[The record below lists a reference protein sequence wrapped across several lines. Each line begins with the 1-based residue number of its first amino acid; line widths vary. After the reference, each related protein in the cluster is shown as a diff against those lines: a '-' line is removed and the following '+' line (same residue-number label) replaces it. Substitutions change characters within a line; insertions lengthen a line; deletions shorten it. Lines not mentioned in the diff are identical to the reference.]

1 MDRIWDI
8 LLIIAMGICMFSFD
22 VFIKSNQ
29 LVFVI
34 LSSFGILLSSFMLIV
49 NNKKYLTKSKE

>member
-8 LLIIAMGICMFSFD
+8 LLIIAMGICMISFD
-22 VFIKSNQ
+22 IFMKSNQ

-34 LSSFGILLSSFMLIV
+34 LSSFGIILSAFMLIV
-49 NNKKYLTKSKE
+49 NNKKYLTKSKK

>member
-8 LLIIAMGICMFSFD
+8 LLITAMGICMVSFD
-22 VFIKSNQ
+22 IFMKSNQ

-34 LSSFGILLSSFMLIV
+34 LSSFGIILSAFMFIV
-49 NNKKYLTKSKE
+49 NSKKYLTKSKK

>member
-8 LLIIAMGICMFSFD
+8 LLIIAMGICMVSFD
-22 VFIKSNQ
+22 IFMKSNQ

-34 LSSFGILLSSFMLIV
+34 LSSFGIILSAFMLIV
-49 NNKKYLTKSKE
+49 NSKKYLTKSKK